1 MISYKK
7 ALQILEKNIKI
18 KKDFEVIN
26 TEDSIKRVLA
36 ENLFSKDNYP
46 RENLSAMDGAVIW
59 QNNTKEKIK
68 IIGEIKAGDATSEDF
83 KYGEGKLIYTGAP
96 VPGKDKLIIPKE
108 DFNLNNNI
116 LTIEQNNSKDFI
128 RKKGSDFKKNQLCLK
143 EKTLMSVRSVSL
155 AQTMGFK
162 KINVFKKPKV
172 FVILTGDELF
182 SIRNNK
188 PLVFSSNRII
198 IKYIVEQL
206 GGEIKG
212 IYKSK
217 DSVDDFNRI
226 FKNLKDYDI
235 LITSGG
241 ISKGK
246 YDIVKK
252 ALKKNKMSI
261 FFDRIA
267 IKPGKPTTFGKLPKN
282 RFFLGLPGNPVSCFN
297 SLLIFFSKFINCF
310 YGFDFINFNK
320 HNLILKKNIKVNNNL
335 TNFLRIKVSEKKN
348 FKIFEKQDS
357 SMIKVLNDSDGIM
370 IYNKNQKLT
379 IGQSYQVIL
388 FKNILSNWI

>member
-96 VPGKDKLIIPKE
+96 VPGKDKLILPKE
-108 DFNLNNNI
+108 DFSLNNNI

-198 IKYIVEQL
+198 IKYLVEQL

-282 RFFLGLPGNPVSCFN
+282 RFFLGL
-297 SLLIFFSKFINCF
+297 IIHK
-310 YGFDFINFNK
+310 
-320 HNLILKKNIKVNNNL
+320 
-335 TNFLRIKVSEKKN
+335 
-348 FKIFEKQDS
+348 
-357 SMIKVLNDSDGIM
+357 
-370 IYNKNQKLT
+370 
-379 IGQSYQVIL
+379 
-388 FKNILSNWI
+388 